1 MGIMDGVRVLEVA
14 AWTYVPSAGAVLAEW
29 GADVIKIEH
38 PESGDPQRG
47 LVSSG
52 LVPSGPGGVNHM
64 IELPN
69 RGKRSVAID
78 LRTDEGH
85 DLLMQLAAESDVF
98 LTNFLPPARKA
109 LRLEVDDVRA
119 ANPRI
124 VYVRG
129 SGQGQR
135 GPEADRGGYDG
146 CSFWARAVADI
157 ATPAGLE
164 WPIAQPGP
172 AFGDLIGGAMIA
184 GGISAALYHRE
195 RTGEALVVDN
205 SLLATALWA
214 TSASMLAAGLF
225 GIGKMPSF
233 DRLQVPN
240 PIVNTYRTSDGRF
253 LSLIML
259 QADRYWPEFVTKIG
273 HPELVD
279 DERFADAAAR
289 AENRRECVEMLDTIF
304 ATRTFDE
311 WRALLMDVEGVW
323 APVETPGELL
333 EDPQVLANG
342 YVREVV
348 AQSGTTFRMVPS
360 PLQFDGTP
368 PDLTRAPDHGEHT
381 DEVLGELLGLDTE
394 QLLDLKLKGAIL

>member
-69 RGKRSVAID
+69 RGKRSGGDRPAHRRGPRPPDAVGG
-78 LRTDEGH
+78 RERRVPH
-85 DLLMQLAAESDVF
+85 QLP
-98 LTNFLPPARKA
+98 PPARKA
-109 LRLEVDDVRA
+109 LRLEVEEVRA
-119 ANPRI
+119 ANPDI

-129 SGQGQR
+129 SRPGAA

-146 CSFWARAVADI
+146 CSFWARA
-157 ATPAGLE
+157 
-164 WPIAQPGP
+164 WPTSRRRPGWSGWSTGP

-184 GGISAALYHRE
+184 GGICAALYHRE

-205 SLLATALWA
+205 SLATALWA
-214 TSASMLAAGLF
+214 TSASVLAAGLF
-225 GIGKMPSF
+225 GLGKMPSF
-233 DRLQVPN
+233 DRREVPN

-259 QADRYWPEFVTKIG
+259 QADR
-273 HPELVD
+273 
-279 DERFADAAAR
+279 
-289 AENRRECVEMLDTIF
+289 
-304 ATRTFDE
+304 
-311 WRALLMDVEGVW
+311 
-323 APVETPGELL
+323 
-333 EDPQVLANG
+333 
-342 YVREVV
+342 
-348 AQSGTTFRMVPS
+348 
-360 PLQFDGTP
+360 
-368 PDLTRAPDHGEHT
+368 
-381 DEVLGELLGLDTE
+381 
-394 QLLDLKLKGAIL
+394 